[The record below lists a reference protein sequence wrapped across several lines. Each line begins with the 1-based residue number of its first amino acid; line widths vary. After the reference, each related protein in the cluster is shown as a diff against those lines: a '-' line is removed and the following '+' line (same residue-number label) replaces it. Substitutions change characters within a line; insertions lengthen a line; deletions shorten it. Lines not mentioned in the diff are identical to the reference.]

1 MKTGD
6 HLQDGNGRT
15 FQVGQLLGR
24 GLWGKCYLA
33 RESADGKEWVI
44 KVPLSDEDLPREPPR
59 LAEACREIAR
69 EQGRLLEESGNE
81 AGVQLETRVVADD
94 GSPTFLMPRY
104 PETLERR
111 MGDLAS
117 VDEVLHTLGST
128 LDALK
133 KLATMLPVHGGIKPS
148 NILIDENGDVRLMD
162 PVTPTLQRWLPVL
175 AARDGYLGI
184 PARNQRLLV
193 HSPPPATRLRWP

>member
-33 RESADGKEWVI
+33 REGSDGKEWVI
-44 KVPLSDEDLPREPPR
+44 KVPLGDDDLPRDPPR

-69 EQGRLLEESGNE
+69 EQGRLLEESGSE
-81 AGVQLETRVVADD
+81 ALVDLETRFIADD
-94 GSPTFLMPRY
+94 GSPTLLMPRY

-111 MGDLAS
+111 LADLAS
-117 VDEVLHTLGST
+117 FDEILQTLTAAMDAIKKFKEGYHKRRMAEESEWQQEVKKELSRIRNKTKT
-128 LDALK
+128 LD
-133 KLATMLPVHGGIKPS
+133 T
-148 NILIDENGDVRLMD
+148 
-162 PVTPTLQRWLPVL
+162 
-175 AARDGYLGI
+175 ARMK
-184 PARNQRLLV
+184 RE
-193 HSPPPATRLRWP
+193 S